1 MIFKKILEQVRVQW
15 SRPVVK
21 RLALFGLV
29 TMFVSSILSFR
40 FFAGRGLI
48 PLSVDQRV
56 QVLAAEADAQMIDL
70 NSTAAQD
77 LETLGILLL
86 GYGGAGHDGG
96 YLTDVVQLA
105 HVDFKRQTIYLI
117 SVPRDLWLELPSG
130 KQAKINAAFTLG
142 EDPNQKIDSGG
153 QVAKQMASLVTGLKV
168 NYFVSVD
175 FVGFKRIIGQEL
187 DGIEVDVP
195 EALDD
200 PWYPIKGEELNL
212 CGMSPE
218 ELEEVHAKY
227 SGFELEKQFECRYA
241 HVQFDQ
247 GVNRMEGEDALAY
260 VRSRHGSGAGD
271 FSRSQ
276 RQHAL
281 LKALLKKLLS
291 LRALENA
298 PDIYEQMTTHVNT
311 DLSLETVK
319 YLVPALQNIGQYQ
332 IKTVVL
338 STDNVFT
345 TGKSDG
351 GQFIV
356 IPKEGVN
363 QWGQVQ
369 QYLDQQLE

>member
-369 QYLDQQLE
+369 EYLDQQLE